1 MTSKP
6 LKCKWLL
13 ISSLKYKDKYAR
25 YSKGNEHFQW
35 SKPSKNLVTFCFV
48 ENWMFSLQWGINAY
62 LNSKCRCFMLKN
74 DNCPGYIYFQPY
86 IALKFFKVKLNLCF
100 WSCEFFLQ
108 LCRVCLSVFYT
119 LPKVF
124 FVLSLKTYL
133 CSSNIFIHT

>member
-1 MTSKP
+1 MAAKP
-6 LKCKWLL
+6 LNCKWLL

-100 WSCEFFLQ
+100 WSCFMGMI
-108 LCRVCLSVFYT
+108 CRLLNLEWKNDHLVYIDYMAF
-119 LPKVF
+119 
-124 FVLSLKTYL
+124 
-133 CSSNIFIHT
+133 NNGQR